1 MTRTTIRSGLALVA
15 ALVLTAIIYAPGIGG
30 DFIYDDLPFIVNN
43 PGIHGAHASFDAW
56 MRAAF
61 SFPSAHQGRWI
72 GMLSFALNDAVSGL
86 NVAAFKLTNLLIHL
100 LNGLL
105 LYAMLRRLFAL
116 AAHGRN
122 DDANALAQS
131 QWLAVG
137 ITAAWL
143 ILPINLTAV
152 LYVSQ
157 RLESLCGCFVLIGL
171 AGYFSAR
178 LRRLQEG
185 RPAWPMALWLIVATA
200 AGCTVK
206 ESAVLLPLYALIA
219 DAVLTGLRKQD
230 GRIDRS
236 IAVLYAAILGVPA
249 IAGTAWLLHWIFGP
263 TAYSMNVSGVQRLLT
278 EARVLVDY
286 LQWTLWPRLDQLAL
300 IHDDYLPSQG
310 LLAPLSTALSMLLLA
325 GLVGIAWVVR
335 RRVPLASIGI
345 LWFFAGHLLTG
356 TIIPLL
362 LVFEHRNYFPSIG
375 VLLTVAATLAALP
388 RKSLLRMLASAV
400 AILLMV
406 NAVQVTARRA
416 IDWGDGWRFAL
427 TEATHRPQ
435 SSDAQYALAVAM
447 SRGAGGNKVS
457 QDLIEAVLAHAA
469 RLPYSSIAPEATL
482 IIGRAEAGRAVDP
495 AWWRSLI
502 AKLQSRPPSSTDINA
517 LGGLLQCHLERPC
530 KDMQSLF
537 DAYSAALSQGAPS
550 GQLLANYAAFALQ
563 AMHDPVVAERALR
576 DALVARPGDASYRAS
591 LIQLL
596 RVQNRI
602 PEAQAEMAKLRA
614 ANHFGKDDA
623 IIAALD
629 AADGK
634 HLPRN

>member
-15 ALVLTAIIYAPGIGG
+15 ALALTAIIYAPGIGG
-30 DFIYDDLPFIVNN
+30 NFIYDDLPFIVNN
-43 PGIHGAHASFDAW
+43 PGIHGVHASFDAW

-61 SFPSAHQGRWI
+61 SFPSAHQGRWL
-72 GMLSFALNDAVSGL
+72 GMLSFALNDAISGL
-86 NVAAFKLTNLLIHL
+86 DVAAFKLTNLLIHL

-105 LYAMLRRLFAL
+105 LYAMLRRLLAL

-122 DDANALAQS
+122 DDANVLAQS

-178 LRRLQEG
+178 LQRLQEG
-185 RPAWPMALWLIVATA
+185 RPAWPMALWLIVATV
-200 AGCTVK
+200 AGCAVK
-206 ESAVLLPLYALIA
+206 ESAILLPLYALIA
-219 DAVLTGLRKQD
+219 DAVLTGLRRQD

-236 IAVLYAAILGVPA
+236 IGVLYAAILGVPA
-249 IAGTAWLLHWIFGP
+249 IVGTAWLLHWIFGP

-300 IHDDYLPSQG
+300 IHDDYVPSQG

-325 GLVGIAWVVR
+325 GLIGIAWVIR
-335 RRVPLASIGI
+335 RRVPLACIGI

-362 LVFEHRNYFPSIG
+362 LMFEHRNYFSSIG
-375 VLLTVAATLAALP
+375 VVLGVAATLAALP
-388 RKSLLRMLASAV
+388 RKSLLHMLASTA
-400 AILLMV
+400 AILLFV

-416 IDWGDGWRFAL
+416 NDWGDGWRFAL

-482 IIGRAEAGRAVDP
+482 IVSRAEAGRTVDP

-517 LGGLLQCHLERPC
+517 LSGLLQCHLQGPC
-530 KDMQSLF
+530 KDMRSLF
-537 DAYSAALSQGAPS
+537 DAYSTALSQGAPS
-550 GQLLANYAAFALQ
+550 GQLLADYAAFALN
-563 AMHDPVVAERALR
+563 AMRDPVVAERTLR

-596 RVQNRI
+596 RAQNRI
-602 PEAQAEMAKLRA
+602 PEAQAEMTKLRA

-629 AADGK
+629 AFNGK
-634 HLPRN
+634 TPSRN